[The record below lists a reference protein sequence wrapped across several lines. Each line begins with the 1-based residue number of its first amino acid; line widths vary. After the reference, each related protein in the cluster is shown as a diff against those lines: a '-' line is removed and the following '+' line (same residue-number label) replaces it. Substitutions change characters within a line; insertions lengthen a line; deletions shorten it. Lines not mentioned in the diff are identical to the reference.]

1 LGGSGSGRNPEPA
14 ELKVL
19 KGRRPGKDS
28 GGRSIT
34 LPPPFRR
41 LAPEKPAELS
51 PEASTHWDAIT
62 PEPRRLELL
71 SPQQIGGLVM
81 LCEIWAIWKAAT
93 EPQVKIAASKEYR
106 LWATQFGLTPSAE
119 GRLKPRE
126 ANDGQGDNPFA
137 PRSADLAGS

>member
-1 LGGSGSGRNPEPA
+1 
-14 ELKVL
+14 LKVV

-28 GGRSIT
+28 GGRPLP

-41 LAPEKPAELS
+41 MAPQKPTDLSEKAAE
-51 PEASTHWDAIT
+51 HWDAIT
-62 PEPRRLELL
+62 PEPQRLEML
-71 SPQQIGGLVM
+71 SPQQVGGLVM
-81 LCEIWAIWKAAT
+81 LCEIWAIWKDAT
-93 EPQVKIAASKEYR
+93 EPHVKIAASKEYR

-137 PRSADLAGS
+137 PRPADLAGS